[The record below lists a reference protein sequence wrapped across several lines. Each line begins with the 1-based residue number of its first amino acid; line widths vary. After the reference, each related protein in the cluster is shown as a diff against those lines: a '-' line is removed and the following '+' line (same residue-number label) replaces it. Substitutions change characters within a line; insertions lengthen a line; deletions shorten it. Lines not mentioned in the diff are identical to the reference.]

1 MFIIPCKYDKEKS
14 QIRECVASL
23 RLHHPKEKIVIV
35 DSFSHDMSY
44 INDISNIPNVII
56 CDKQNSNY
64 IVGALWKAYEMFPDE
79 HHYVLLHDSATIKKP
94 LNKFLDNEES
104 YSFLYFIQEPQV
116 ADQPVID
123 RFVGP
128 HYKHTP
134 GYPML
139 GIFGTMCII
148 KSGLM
153 KKFIANNLHQTF
165 LPINKSECMVS
176 ERAMGVL
183 FILEGT
189 DIIQNCVEQKDF
201 LSHLHTMHNDGFE
214 YIKKTIVSRQ

>member
-14 QIRECVASL
+14 QIRQCVTSIS
-23 RLHHPKEKIVIV
+23 LHHPEEKIVVV
-35 DSFSHDMSY
+35 DSFSEDTSY
-44 INDISNIPNVII
+44 IDDIVSIPNVIV
-56 CDKQNSNY
+56 CDKKNSNY

-79 HHYVLLHDSATIKKP
+79 HHYILIHDTVIIKKSID
-94 LNKFLDNEES
+94 KFLHNEEN
-104 YSFLYFIQEPQV
+104 YSFLYFIQEPQA

-128 HYKHTP
+128 AYKHNP

-148 KSGLM
+148 KNKLI
-153 KKFIANNLHQTF
+153 KKFIHNKLHLTF
-165 LPINKSECMVS
+165 LPVNKSECMVS
-176 ERAMGVL
+176 ERVMGIL
-183 FILEGT
+183 FSLEGI
-189 DIIQNCVEQKDF
+189 DFIENCVEQKNF
-201 LSHLHTMHNDGFE
+201 LEHIITMNNDGFE